1 MQAVKFF
8 FATVAVCLMAGTGGA
23 DEIPS
28 PTGDIILTVSGG
40 IAHTNSGDT
49 AQFDREMLEAM
60 GLVDVVTATPW
71 HDGRVT
77 FSGVPL
83 GEVLQTVGAEGETIT
98 AIALNDYEVEIP
110 LSDAEDTGV
119 ILALKLGGE
128 DLSVRDKGPIFV
140 VYPYDSSDTLNS
152 QTYFA
157 RSAWQVSRL
166 VIR

>member
-28 PTGDIILTVSGG
+28 PTGEIILTVSGG
-40 IAHTNSGDT
+40 IANTNSGDT
-49 AQFDREMLEAM
+49 AQFDRQMLEAM
-60 GLVDVVTATPW
+60 GLVDVITATPW

-83 GEVLQTVGAEGETIT
+83 GEVLKTVGAEGETIT

-140 VYPYDSSDTLNS
+140 VYPYDSSVILNS